1 MAGWVR
7 GETDE
12 MIRTIAIRVSLSVIL
27 SGVILSGAGLF
38 AESVA
43 GLNREGN
50 RLFAEGK
57 YADAEKAYVDA
68 QAKTPGRPELLYNH
82 GNTLIK
88 EKKYE
93 PAVQQLRQAV
103 NKGDR
108 GIQASAWYNS
118 GNALFETG
126 KYQDA
131 AQAYIQALRINP
143 ADLDAKHNL
152 ELALRKVQEQQKQ
165 PGEGNG
171 QQNPQQS
178 RSQQQPAPQDKQQT
192 QASQQ
197 PHPSDAQ
204 ERNKPANPQ
213 ATQADRREGSFSKE
227 QALQILDALQN
238 QELVDQKKRLERI
251 ERRRAVGKDW

>member
-1 MAGWVR
+1 MTR
-7 GETDE
+7 K
-12 MIRTIAIRVSLSVIL
+12 IALPVLLTSAFF
-27 SGVILSGAGLF
+27 GTAGLF
-38 AESVA
+38 GQSVA

-57 YADAEKAYVDA
+57 YAEAEKAYLDA
-68 QAKTPGRPELLYNH
+68 QAKTPGKPELLYNH
-82 GNTLIK
+82 GNALIK

-103 NKGDR
+103 SKGDR
-108 GIQASAWYNS
+108 GIQGSSWYNS
-118 GNALFETG
+118 GNALFEMG

-143 ADLDAKHNL
+143 ADPDAKHNL
-152 ELALRKVQEQQKQ
+152 ELALKKTEEQKQQKQ
-165 PGEGNG
+165 QGEGNG
-171 QQNPQQS
+171 KQDQQERRQPNPQDNKQAQS
-178 RSQQQPAPQDKQQT
+178 
-192 QASQQ
+192 SQQ
-197 PHPSDAQ
+197 PSPSETQ

-238 QELVDQKKRLERI
+238 QELVDQKKRLERA
-251 ERRRAVGKDW
+251 ERRKAAGKDW

>member
-1 MAGWVR
+1 
-7 GETDE
+7 
-12 MIRTIAIRVSLSVIL
+12 MIRAIGGKVALPVL
-27 SGVILSGAGLF
+27 LSGAIFSGAALF

-43 GLNREGN
+43 SLNREGN

-68 QAKTPGRPELLYNH
+68 QAKTPGKPELLYNH

-103 NKGDR
+103 SKGDR
-108 GIQASAWYNS
+108 GIQASSWYNS
-118 GNALFETG
+118 GNALFDMG

-131 AQAYIQALRINP
+131 AQAYIQALRINS
-143 ADLDAKHNL
+143 ADPDAKHNL
-152 ELALRKVQEQQKQ
+152 ELALRKVQEQQKRQ
-165 PGEGNG
+165 GEGGG
-171 QQNPQQS
+171 QQDRQQD
-178 RSQQQPAPQDKQQT
+178 RSQQPNPQEKQQT
-192 QASQQ
+192 QANRQ
-197 PHPSDAQ
+197 PRPSDSQ

-213 ATQADRREGSFSKE
+213 STQADRREGSFSKE

-251 ERRRAVGKDW
+251 ERRKAVGKDW

>member
-1 MAGWVR
+1 MAESACGEIDKMLRTMAGK
-7 GETDE
+7 
-12 MIRTIAIRVSLSVIL
+12 IALPVLLASLIV
-27 SGVILSGAGLF
+27 GGADVF
-38 AESVA
+38 AQSVA

-57 YADAEKAYVDA
+57 YADAEKAYLDA
-68 QAKTPGRPELLYNH
+68 QAKIPGKPELLYNH

-103 NKGDR
+103 SKGGD
-108 GIQASAWYNS
+108 GIRASAWYNS
-118 GNALFETG
+118 GNALFEMG

-143 ADLDAKHNL
+143 ADSDAKHNL
-152 ELALRKVQEQQKQ
+152 ELALKKTQEQQKQ
-165 PGEGNG
+165 QGEGNG
-171 QQNPQQS
+171 EQNRQQD
-178 RSQQQPAPQDKQQT
+178 RRQPSPQDKKQERANQQ
-192 QASQQ
+192 SS
-197 PHPSDAQ
+197 PSEAQ

-213 ATQADRREGSFSKE
+213 STQADRREGSFSKE

-251 ERRRAVGKDW
+251 ERRKAVGKDW

>member
-1 MAGWVR
+1 
-7 GETDE
+7 
-12 MIRTIAIRVSLSVIL
+12 MIRTMARWIALPVLLTGTAL
-27 SGVILSGAGLF
+27 SGVGLY
-38 AESVA
+38 AQSVA

-57 YADAEKAYVDA
+57 YADAEKAYLDA
-68 QAKTPGRPELLYNH
+68 QAKTPGKPELLYNH

-103 NKGDR
+103 SKGDR

-118 GNALFETG
+118 GNALFEMA

-143 ADLDAKHNL
+143 ADPDTKHNL
-152 ELALRKVQEQQKQ
+152 ELALKKTQEQEKQ
-165 PGEGNG
+165 QGEGNG
-171 QQNPQQS
+171 QQNRQQD
-178 RSQQQPAPQDKQQT
+178 RQQPSPQDKKQN
-192 QASQQ
+192 QANQQ
-197 PHPSDAQ
+197 PSPSDMQ

-213 ATQADRREGSFSKE
+213 STQADRREGSFSKE

-238 QELVDQKKRLERI
+238 QELVDQKKRLERAQ
-251 ERRRAVGKDW
+251 RRKAVGKDW

>member
-1 MAGWVR
+1 
-7 GETDE
+7 
-12 MIRTIAIRVSLSVIL
+12 MIRTMTRWIALPVLLTCTAL
-27 SGVILSGAGLF
+27 SGLGLY
-38 AESVA
+38 AQSVA

-68 QAKTPGRPELLYNH
+68 QARTPGKPELLYNH

-103 NKGDR
+103 SKGDR

-118 GNALFETG
+118 GNALFETA

-131 AQAYIQALRINP
+131 VQAYIQALRINP
-143 ADLDAKHNL
+143 ADPDAKHNL
-152 ELALRKVQEQQKQ
+152 ELALKKTEEQQKQ
-165 PGEGNG
+165 QGGGTG
-171 QQNPQQS
+171 QQNRQQD
-178 RSQQQPAPQDKQQT
+178 RQQPSPQDKKQN
-192 QASQQ
+192 QANQQ
-197 PHPSDAQ
+197 PSPSDTQ

-213 ATQADRREGSFSKE
+213 STQADRREGSFSKE

-238 QELVDQKKRLERI
+238 QELVDQKKRLERAQ
-251 ERRRAVGKDW
+251 RRKAAGKDW

>member
-1 MAGWVR
+1 MAGAVCLEIKR
-7 GETDE
+7 
-12 MIRTIAIRVSLSVIL
+12 MIRTIAGKVAMSIVV
-27 SGVILSGAGLF
+27 SGAVFDGTGLF

-43 GLNREGN
+43 RLNREGN

-68 QAKTPGRPELLYNH
+68 QARTPGRPELLYNH
-82 GNTLIK
+82 GNTLIR

-93 PAVQQLRQAV
+93 PAVQQLRQAMS
-103 NKGDR
+103 KGDR
-108 GIQASAWYNS
+108 GIQASSWYNS
-118 GNALFETG
+118 GNAFFEMG

-131 AQAYIQALRINP
+131 AQAYVQALRINP
-143 ADLDAKHNL
+143 ADPDAKHNL

-165 PGEGNG
+165 RGEGTG
-171 QQNPQQS
+171 QQNQQQD
-178 RSQQQPAPQDKQQT
+178 RSQKPEPQDKHQT

-197 PHPSDAQ
+197 PRPSEAQ

-213 ATQADRREGSFSKE
+213 PTQGDRREGGFSKE

-238 QELVDQKKRLERI
+238 QELVEQKKRLERI
-251 ERRRAVGKDW
+251 ERRKATGKDW

>member
-1 MAGWVR
+1 
-7 GETDE
+7 
-12 MIRTIAIRVSLSVIL
+12 MIRTIAPKIALPALMAGVLSC
-27 SGVILSGAGLF
+27 GAGLF
-38 AESVA
+38 AQSVA

-57 YADAEKAYVDA
+57 YADAEKAYLDA
-68 QAKTPGRPELLYNH
+68 QAKTPGKPELLYNH

-103 NKGDR
+103 SKGDR

-118 GNALFETG
+118 GNALFEMG

-131 AQAYIQALRINP
+131 AQAYIRALRINP
-143 ADLDAKHNL
+143 ADPDAKHNL
-152 ELALRKVQEQQKQ
+152 ELALKKTQEQKQQKQ
-165 PGEGNG
+165 QGEGGG
-171 QQNPQQS
+171 QQN
-178 RSQQQPAPQDKQQT
+178 QQQDRQQPNPQDNR
-192 QASQQ
+192 QAQSNPQ
-197 PHPSDAQ
+197 PSPSDTQ

-213 ATQADRREGSFSKE
+213 STQADRREGSFSKE

-238 QELVDQKKRLERI
+238 QELVDQKKRLERA
-251 ERRRAVGKDW
+251 EKRKAGGKDW

>member
-1 MAGWVR
+1 
-7 GETDE
+7 
-12 MIRTIAIRVSLSVIL
+12 MIRKMTRWIAMPVLLTCTAL
-27 SGVILSGAGLF
+27 SGLGLY
-38 AESVA
+38 AQSVA

-50 RLFAEGK
+50 RLFAAGK

-68 QAKTPGRPELLYNH
+68 QARTPGKPELLYNH

-103 NKGDR
+103 SKGDR

-118 GNALFETG
+118 GNALFETA

-131 AQAYIQALRINP
+131 VQAYIQALRINP

-152 ELALRKVQEQQKQ
+152 ELALKKTQEQQKQ
-165 PGEGNG
+165 QGEGNG
-171 QQNPQQS
+171 QQNRQQD
-178 RSQQQPAPQDKQQT
+178 RQQPSPQDKKQN
-192 QASQQ
+192 QANQQ
-197 PHPSDAQ
+197 PSPSDTQ

-213 ATQADRREGSFSKE
+213 STQADRREGSFSKE

-238 QELVDQKKRLERI
+238 QELVDQKKRLERAQ
-251 ERRRAVGKDW
+251 RRKAAGKDW